1 MQDPSPRRLARKHGV
16 YPVPFREYRQDDGSV
31 TSGVLFTFN
40 STSPLHARSR
50 RARSTDKIDG
60 PMQIGRGFHSLVL
73 DGRTQFG
80 ESFPVYEGGQRRGSA
95 FEEFC
100 AAHPEADR
108 TDVLNPKT
116 HEIIL
121 KMHESFLQHD
131 RAVSLVQS
139 CMPEATMY
147 TTHEPTGLYLKGR
160 PDGTS
165 PGYLID
171 IKTTAGD
178 RFRPRDF
185 RKTARLYGHDF
196 QLATYT
202 LIARNLGFDI
212 RGGYIIACERD
223 FPYDVT
229 VYTVSREHLDAKI
242 YDVENA
248 LRGYAECMATGI
260 WPGVAHGR
268 ELDLFPEQDHQTEQ
282 DVLLENQ
289 SEACVEL
296 ATIDAVP
303 GAVPSQQ
310 TRNTTTERENQ

>member
-1 MQDPSPRRLARKHGV
+1 
-16 YPVPFREYRQDDGSV
+16 
-31 TSGVLFTFN
+31 
-40 STSPLHARSR
+40 
-50 RARSTDKIDG
+50 
-60 PMQIGRGFHSLVL
+60 MQIGRGFHSLIL
-73 DGRTQFG
+73 DGQTQFRK
-80 ESFPVYEGGQRRGSA
+80 SFPVYEGGQRRGSA

-108 TDVLNPKT
+108 IDVLNLKA

-121 KMHESFLQHD
+121 KMQESFLQHD

-178 RFRPRDF
+178 RFQTRQF
-185 RKTARLYGHDF
+185 RETARLFGHDF

-202 LIARNLGFDI
+202 LIARLIGFDI

-223 FPYDVT
+223 FPFDVT

-260 WPGVAHGR
+260 WPGVGLGH
-268 ELDLFPEQDHQTEQ
+268 ELELFPEQDQQTEQ
-282 DVLLENQ
+282 DALLEQ
-289 SEACVEL
+289 QAEACVEL
-296 ATIDAVP
+296 EHIDAVP
-303 GAVPSQQ
+303 GTVPSQQ
-310 TRNTTTERENQ
+310 TRNTTTERENK